1 MDFHGHIIWER
12 EEVRTRYYQ
21 SEFMGHATAEKM
33 VSVFETA
40 TSDLH
45 ARNLLQLSMDGPNVN
60 WKLYDLIQSRLQ
72 KDYHKSMVNTG
83 SCGLHIVCGAFEHGI
98 DASGWNV
105 DEF

>member
-1 MDFHGHIIWER
+1 MVFHVCIIWEG

-45 ARNLLQLSMDGPNVN
+45 ACGEFVTVVN
-60 WKLYDLIQSRLQ
+60 EWTKCEL
-72 KDYHKSMVNTG
+72 K
-83 SCGLHIVCGAFEHGI
+83 IV
-98 DASGWNV
+98 
-105 DEF
+105 